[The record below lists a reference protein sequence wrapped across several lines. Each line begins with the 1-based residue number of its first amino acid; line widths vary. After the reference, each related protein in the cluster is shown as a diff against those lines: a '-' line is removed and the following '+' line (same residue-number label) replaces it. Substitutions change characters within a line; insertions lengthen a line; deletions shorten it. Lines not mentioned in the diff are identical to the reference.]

1 MENNKIEKKAKWI
14 RPIYLYFF
22 ITILA
27 AAVIINIVYM
37 IYYSYITQ
45 KIDHQERSRTLSQ
58 TVYFTD
64 RFVEEIEDSANVF
77 SISAPV
83 QKLMTYRARKNYLD
97 YADCSELLSGYTMM
111 VPGIYRIDLYIK
123 NNRTLVTSTEGV
135 FYDLSEEESALYQ
148 NYIEQDEKWFWAMDY
163 RGKEPELIARNR
175 NEPYIGLI
183 KPVYSKYTGKKEGVA
198 CISLRIS
205 ELEKMLPVKDGK
217 NDTFSILYGETL
229 ITETSV
235 AGNGVVGQKLS
246 QESEYSGLRFEYSY
260 SKANLLMN
268 GVAVFG
274 VIFAL
279 TAFFAVLF
287 FILVEISERKMFYP
301 VTTLLNAFDR
311 VEKGEFDI
319 RLDEN
324 RNDLFREIFQ
334 HFNQTAMRLKQ
345 MIDELSNE
353 RTRRNEFK
361 YRLLQ
366 MQIKPHFLYNLFN
379 NMIWMVEQRDYDKLE
394 VLINVTAG
402 YYKTA
407 LNYGNKDI
415 LLAENQKQLEY
426 YAEIQRIRFGETFT
440 LHVDFAEEVQFL
452 SIPNLLLQP
461 LIENSI
467 LHGTKNV
474 EDRVISVEVTGKLLD
489 GRLHLEVW
497 DNGCG
502 IDPETLKDIRVEMRN
517 YEDNGTKYFAL
528 VNVAAR
534 LQSRYKGCARLMIDS
549 RYGNWTR
556 VVIEI
561 PVCEVE

>member
-1 MENNKIEKKAKWI
+1 MEIRKTGKKVKWI

-45 KIDHQERSRTLSQ
+45 KIDNQERTRTMSQ

-64 RFVEEIEDSANVF
+64 RFVKEIEDSANVF
-77 SISAPV
+77 SISSAV
-83 QKLMTYRARKNYLD
+83 QKLTTYRARKNYLD

-123 NNRTLVTSTEGV
+123 NNGTLVTSTEGV
-135 FYDLSEEESALYQ
+135 FYDLPEEERAVYLEYV
-148 NYIEQDEKWFWAMDY
+148 ERDEKWFWAVDY
-163 RGKEPELIARNR
+163 QGREPELIARNR

-183 KPVYSKYTGKKEGVA
+183 KPVFSKYTGKKEGVA

-205 ELEKMLPVKDGK
+205 ELEKMIPVEDGK
-217 NDTFSILYGETL
+217 NDAFSIFYGDSL
-229 ITETSV
+229 ITGSTID
-235 AGNGVVGQKLS
+235 GDLKKIS
-246 QESEYSGLRFEYSY
+246 QTSEYSGLRFEYYY
-260 SKANLLMN
+260 SKTNLLMN

-279 TAFFAVLF
+279 TAFFAILF

-301 VTTLLNAFDR
+301 VTTLLSAFDR

-319 RLDEN
+319 RLDED

-345 MIDELSNE
+345 MIEELSNE

-379 NMIWMVEQRDYDKLE
+379 NMIWMVEQKDYEKLE
-394 VLINVTAG
+394 VLINATAG

-415 LLAENQKQLEY
+415 MLAENQKQLEY
-426 YAEIQRIRFGETFT
+426 YGEIQRIRFGEKFT
-440 LHVDFAEEVQFL
+440 LHVDFTEDVQFL

-474 EDRVISVEVTGKLLD
+474 EAEVITIEVTGKLLE

-497 DNGCG
+497 DNGSG
-502 IDPETLKDIRVEMRN
+502 IDSETLKDIRVEMKN

-534 LQSRYKGCARLMIDS
+534 LQNRYKGKARMMIDS
-549 RYGNWTR
+549 SYGKWTR

-561 PVCEVE
+561 PVHEVE

>member
-1 MENNKIEKKAKWI
+1 MENGKTGKKAKWI

-45 KIDHQERSRTLSQ
+45 KIDNQERTRTMSQ

-77 SISAPV
+77 SISAAV

-123 NNRTLVTSTEGV
+123 NSNTLVTSTEGV
-135 FYDLSEEESALYQ
+135 FYDLPEEEKAVYHE
-148 NYIEQDEKWFWAMDY
+148 YVERDEKWFWAVDY
-163 RGKEPELIARNR
+163 QGREPELIARNR

-183 KPVYSKYTGKKEGVA
+183 KPVFSKYTGKKEGVA
-198 CISLRIS
+198 CISLRVS
-205 ELEKMLPVKDGK
+205 ELEKMIPVEDGK
-217 NDTFSILYGETL
+217 NDAFSIFYGDSL
-229 ITETSV
+229 ITGSTID
-235 AGNGVVGQKLS
+235 GDLKKIS
-246 QESEYSGLRFEYSY
+246 QTSEYSDLRFEYYY
-260 SKANLLMN
+260 SKTNLLMN

-279 TAFFAVLF
+279 TAFFAILF

-301 VTTLLNAFDR
+301 VTTLLSAFDR

-319 RLDEN
+319 RLDED

-379 NMIWMVEQRDYDKLE
+379 NMIWMVEQKDYEKLE
-394 VLINVTAG
+394 VLINATAG

-415 LLAENQKQLEY
+415 MLAENQKQLEY
-426 YAEIQRIRFGETFT
+426 YGEIQRIRFGEKFT
-440 LHVDFAEEVQFL
+440 LHVDFTEEVQFL

-474 EDRVISVEVTGKLLD
+474 EAEVISIEVTGKLLE

-497 DNGCG
+497 DNGSG
-502 IDPETLKDIRVEMRN
+502 IDSETLKDIRVEMKN

-534 LQSRYKGCARLMIDS
+534 LQNRYKGKARMMIDS
-549 RYGNWTR
+549 SYGKWTR

-561 PVCEVE
+561 PVHEVE

>member
-1 MENNKIEKKAKWI
+1 MEIRKTGKKVKWI

-45 KIDHQERSRTLSQ
+45 KIDNQERTRTMSQ

-64 RFVEEIEDSANVF
+64 RFVKEIEDSANVF
-77 SISAPV
+77 SISSAV
-83 QKLMTYRARKNYLD
+83 QKLTTYRARKNYLD

-123 NNRTLVTSTEGV
+123 NNGTLVTSTEGV
-135 FYDLSEEESALYQ
+135 FYDLPEEERAVYLEYV
-148 NYIEQDEKWFWAMDY
+148 ERDEKWFWAVDY
-163 RGKEPELIARNR
+163 QGREPELIARNR

-183 KPVYSKYTGKKEGVA
+183 KPVFSKYTGKKEGVA

-205 ELEKMLPVKDGK
+205 ELEKMIPVEDGK
-217 NDTFSILYGETL
+217 NDAFSIFYGDSL
-229 ITETSV
+229 ITGSTID
-235 AGNGVVGQKLS
+235 GDLKKIS
-246 QESEYSGLRFEYSY
+246 QTSEYSGLRFEYYY
-260 SKANLLMN
+260 SKTNLLMN

-279 TAFFAVLF
+279 TAFFAILF
-287 FILVEISERKMFYP
+287 FILIEISERKMFYP

-319 RLDEN
+319 RLDED

-379 NMIWMVEQRDYDKLE
+379 NMIWMVEQKDYEKLE
-394 VLINVTAG
+394 VLINATAG

-415 LLAENQKQLEY
+415 MLAENQKQLEY
-426 YAEIQRIRFGETFT
+426 YGEIQRIRFGEKFT
-440 LHVDFAEEVQFL
+440 LHVDFTEDVQFL

-474 EDRVISVEVTGKLLD
+474 EAEVITIEVTGKLLE

-497 DNGCG
+497 DNGSG
-502 IDPETLKDIRVEMRN
+502 IDSETLKDIRVEMKN

-534 LQSRYKGCARLMIDS
+534 LQNRYKGKARMMIDS
-549 RYGNWTR
+549 SYGKWTR

-561 PVCEVE
+561 PVHEVE

>member
-1 MENNKIEKKAKWI
+1 MENGKTGKKAKWI

-45 KIDHQERSRTLSQ
+45 KIDNQERTRTMSQ

-77 SISAPV
+77 SISAAV

-123 NNRTLVTSTEGV
+123 NSNTLVTSTEGV
-135 FYDLSEEESALYQ
+135 FYDLPEEEKAVYHE
-148 NYIEQDEKWFWAMDY
+148 YVERDEKWFWAVDY
-163 RGKEPELIARNR
+163 QGREPELIARNR

-183 KPVYSKYTGKKEGVA
+183 KPVFSKYTGKKEGVA

-205 ELEKMLPVKDGK
+205 ELEKMIPVEDGK
-217 NDTFSILYGETL
+217 NDAFSIFYGDSL
-229 ITETSV
+229 ITGSTID
-235 AGNGVVGQKLS
+235 GDLKKIS
-246 QESEYSGLRFEYSY
+246 QTSEYSGLRFEYYY
-260 SKANLLMN
+260 SKTNLLIN

-279 TAFFAVLF
+279 TAFFAILF
-287 FILVEISERKMFYP
+287 FILIEISERKMFYP

-319 RLDEN
+319 RLDED

-379 NMIWMVEQRDYDKLE
+379 NMIWMVEQKDYEKLE
-394 VLINVTAG
+394 VLINATAG

-415 LLAENQKQLEY
+415 MLAENQKQLEY
-426 YAEIQRIRFGETFT
+426 YGEIQRIRFGEKFT
-440 LHVDFAEEVQFL
+440 LHVDFTEEVQFL

-474 EDRVISVEVTGKLLD
+474 EAEVISIEVTGKLLE

-497 DNGCG
+497 DNGSG
-502 IDPETLKDIRVEMRN
+502 IDSETLKDIRVEMKN

-534 LQSRYKGCARLMIDS
+534 LQNRYKGKARMMIDS
-549 RYGNWTR
+549 SYGKWTR

-561 PVCEVE
+561 PVHEVE

>member
-1 MENNKIEKKAKWI
+1 M
-14 RPIYLYFF
+14 
-22 ITILA
+22 
-27 AAVIINIVYM
+27 
-37 IYYSYITQ
+37 
-45 KIDHQERSRTLSQ
+45 SQ

-64 RFVEEIEDSANVF
+64 RFVKEIEDSANVF
-77 SISAPV
+77 SISSAV
-83 QKLMTYRARKNYLD
+83 QKLTTYRARKNYLD

-123 NNRTLVTSTEGV
+123 NNGTLVTSTEGV
-135 FYDLSEEESALYQ
+135 FYDLPEEERAVYLEYV
-148 NYIEQDEKWFWAMDY
+148 ERDEKWFWAVDY
-163 RGKEPELIARNR
+163 QGREPELIARNR

-183 KPVYSKYTGKKEGVA
+183 KPVFSKYTGKKEGVA
-198 CISLRIS
+198 CISLRVS
-205 ELEKMLPVKDGK
+205 ELEKMIPVDDGK
-217 NDTFSILYGETL
+217 NDAFSIFYGDSL
-229 ITETSV
+229 ITGSTID
-235 AGNGVVGQKLS
+235 GDLKKIS
-246 QESEYSGLRFEYSY
+246 QTSEYSGLRFEYYY
-260 SKANLLMN
+260 SKTNLLMN

-279 TAFFAVLF
+279 TAFFAALF

-319 RLDEN
+319 RLDED

-379 NMIWMVEQRDYDKLE
+379 NMIWMVEQKDYEKLE
-394 VLINVTAG
+394 VLINATAG

-415 LLAENQKQLEY
+415 MLAENQKQLEY
-426 YAEIQRIRFGETFT
+426 YGEIQRIRFGEKFT
-440 LHVDFAEEVQFL
+440 LHVDFTEEVQFL

-474 EDRVISVEVTGKLLD
+474 EAEVISIEVTGKLLE

-497 DNGCG
+497 DNGSG
-502 IDPETLKDIRVEMRN
+502 IDSETLKDIRVEMKN

-534 LQSRYKGCARLMIDS
+534 LQNRYKGKARMMIDS
-549 RYGNWTR
+549 SYGKWTR

-561 PVCEVE
+561 PVHEVE

>member
-1 MENNKIEKKAKWI
+1 MEIRKTGKKVKWI

-45 KIDHQERSRTLSQ
+45 KIDNQERTRTMSQ

-64 RFVEEIEDSANVF
+64 RFVKEIEDSANVF
-77 SISAPV
+77 SISSAV
-83 QKLMTYRARKNYLD
+83 QKLTTYRARKNYLD

-123 NNRTLVTSTEGV
+123 NNGTLVTSTEGV
-135 FYDLSEEESALYQ
+135 FYDLPEEVRAVYLEYV
-148 NYIEQDEKWFWAMDY
+148 ERDEKWFWAVDY
-163 RGKEPELIARNR
+163 QGREPELIARNR

-183 KPVYSKYTGKKEGVA
+183 KPVFSKYTGKKEGVA

-205 ELEKMLPVKDGK
+205 ELEKMIPVEDGK
-217 NDTFSILYGETL
+217 NDAFSIFYGDSL
-229 ITETSV
+229 ITGSTID
-235 AGNGVVGQKLS
+235 GDLKKIS
-246 QESEYSGLRFEYSY
+246 QTSEYSGLRFEYYY
-260 SKANLLMN
+260 SKTNLLIN
-268 GVAVFG
+268 GMAVFG

-279 TAFFAVLF
+279 TAFFAILF
-287 FILVEISERKMFYP
+287 FILIEISERKMFYP

-319 RLDEN
+319 RLDED

-379 NMIWMVEQRDYDKLE
+379 NMIWMVEQKDYEKLE
-394 VLINVTAG
+394 VLINATAG

-415 LLAENQKQLEY
+415 MLAENQKQLEY
-426 YAEIQRIRFGETFT
+426 YGEIQRIRFGEKFT
-440 LHVDFAEEVQFL
+440 LHVDFTEEVQFL

-474 EDRVISVEVTGKLLD
+474 EAEVISIEVTGKLLE

-497 DNGCG
+497 DNGSG
-502 IDPETLKDIRVEMRN
+502 IDSETLKDIRVEMKN

-534 LQSRYKGCARLMIDS
+534 LQNRYKGRARMMIDS
-549 RYGNWTR
+549 SYGKWTR

-561 PVCEVE
+561 PVHEVE

>member
-1 MENNKIEKKAKWI
+1 MEIRKTGKKVKWI

-45 KIDHQERSRTLSQ
+45 KIDNQERTRTMSQ

-64 RFVEEIEDSANVF
+64 RFVKEIEDSANVF
-77 SISAPV
+77 SISSAV
-83 QKLMTYRARKNYLD
+83 QKLTTYRARKNYLD

-123 NNRTLVTSTEGV
+123 NNGTLVTSTEGV
-135 FYDLSEEESALYQ
+135 FYDLPEEERAVYLEYV
-148 NYIEQDEKWFWAMDY
+148 ERDEKWFWAVDY
-163 RGKEPELIARNR
+163 QGREPELIARNR

-183 KPVYSKYTGKKEGVA
+183 KPVFSKYTGKKEGVA

-205 ELEKMLPVKDGK
+205 ELEKMIPVEDGK
-217 NDTFSILYGETL
+217 NDAFSIFYGDSL
-229 ITETSV
+229 ITGSTID
-235 AGNGVVGQKLS
+235 GDLKKIS
-246 QESEYSGLRFEYSY
+246 QTSEYSGLRFEYYY
-260 SKANLLMN
+260 SKTNLLIN
-268 GVAVFG
+268 GMAVFG

-279 TAFFAVLF
+279 TAFFAILF
-287 FILVEISERKMFYP
+287 FILIEISERKMFYP

-319 RLDEN
+319 RLDED

-379 NMIWMVEQRDYDKLE
+379 NMIWMVEQKDYEKLE
-394 VLINVTAG
+394 VLINATAG

-415 LLAENQKQLEY
+415 MLAENQKQLEY
-426 YAEIQRIRFGETFT
+426 YGEIQRIRFGEKFT
-440 LHVDFAEEVQFL
+440 LHVDFTEEVQFL

-474 EDRVISVEVTGKLLD
+474 EAEVISIEVTGKLLE

-497 DNGCG
+497 DNGSG
-502 IDPETLKDIRVEMRN
+502 IDSETLKDIRVEMKN

-534 LQSRYKGCARLMIDS
+534 LQNRYKGKARMMIDS
-549 RYGNWTR
+549 SYGKWTR

-561 PVCEVE
+561 PVHEVE

>member
-1 MENNKIEKKAKWI
+1 MEIRKTGKKVKWI

-45 KIDHQERSRTLSQ
+45 KIDNQERTRTMSQ

-64 RFVEEIEDSANVF
+64 RFVKEIEDSANVF
-77 SISAPV
+77 SISSAV
-83 QKLMTYRARKNYLD
+83 QKLTTYRARKNYLD

-123 NNRTLVTSTEGV
+123 NNGTLVTSTEGV
-135 FYDLSEEESALYQ
+135 FYDLPEEERAVYLEYV
-148 NYIEQDEKWFWAMDY
+148 ERDEKWFWAVDY
-163 RGKEPELIARNR
+163 QGREPELIARNR

-183 KPVYSKYTGKKEGVA
+183 KPVFSKYTGKKEGVA

-205 ELEKMLPVKDGK
+205 ELEKMIPVEDGK
-217 NDTFSILYGETL
+217 NDAFSIFYGDSL
-229 ITETSV
+229 ITGSTID
-235 AGNGVVGQKLS
+235 GDLKKIS
-246 QESEYSGLRFEYSY
+246 QTSEYSGLRFEYYY
-260 SKANLLMN
+260 SKTNLLMN

-279 TAFFAVLF
+279 TAFFAILF

-301 VTTLLNAFDR
+301 VTTLLSAFDR

-319 RLDEN
+319 RLDED

-379 NMIWMVEQRDYDKLE
+379 NMIWMVEQKDYEKLE
-394 VLINVTAG
+394 VLINATAG

-415 LLAENQKQLEY
+415 MLAENQKQLEY
-426 YAEIQRIRFGETFT
+426 YGEIQRIRFGEKFT
-440 LHVDFAEEVQFL
+440 LHVDFTEDVQFL

-474 EDRVISVEVTGKLLD
+474 EAEVITIEVTGKLLE

-497 DNGCG
+497 DNGSG
-502 IDPETLKDIRVEMRN
+502 IDSETLKDIRVEMKN

-534 LQSRYKGCARLMIDS
+534 LQNRYKGKARMMIDS
-549 RYGNWTR
+549 SYGKWTR

-561 PVCEVE
+561 PVHEVE